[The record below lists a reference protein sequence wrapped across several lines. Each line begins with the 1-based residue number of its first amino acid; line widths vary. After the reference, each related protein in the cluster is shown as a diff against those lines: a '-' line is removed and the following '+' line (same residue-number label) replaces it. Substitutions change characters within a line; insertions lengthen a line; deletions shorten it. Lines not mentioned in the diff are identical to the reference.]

1 MPHKAKGKKPPTRQN
16 RNVGKT
22 GKASS
27 GSGSGPMI
35 AKTGGEHRMERT
47 TAVEGKGKVG
57 PPKRNK
63 NLSKQGSIRS
73 R

>member
-1 MPHKAKGKKPPTRQN
+1 MPHKGKKPPTRQH

-22 GKASS
+22 SKASS

-35 AKTGGEHRMERT
+35 AKTGANTRMERN

-63 NLSKQGSIRS
+63 NLSNQGSIRS